1 MMKQATETYV
11 AEVLALQ
18 GVMASEDAAKA
29 IAPALSAQLAT
40 AAAAYAALAFE
51 AEPSGFAAA
60 VAREKA

>member
-40 AAAAYAALAFE
+40 AASAYSSLPFE
-51 AEPSGFAAA
+51 AEPSGFVAV

>member
-29 IAPALSAQLAT
+29 IAPALTAQLAT
-40 AAAAYAALAFE
+40 AAAAYASLAFE

>member
-18 GVMASEDAAKA
+18 GVMPSEDAAKA

-40 AAAAYAALAFE
+40 AASAYASLPFE

>member
-1 MMKQATETYV
+1 MGEATEKYV
-11 AEVLALQ
+11 AEALALQ

-40 AAAAYAALAFE
+40 AAAAYASLPFE
-51 AEPSGFAAA
+51 AEPSGFAAV